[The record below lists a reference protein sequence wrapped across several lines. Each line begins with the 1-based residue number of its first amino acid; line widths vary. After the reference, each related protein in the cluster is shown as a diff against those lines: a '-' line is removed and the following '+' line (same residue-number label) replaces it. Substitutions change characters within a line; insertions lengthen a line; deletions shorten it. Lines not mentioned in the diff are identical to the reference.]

1 MHVAF
6 IIPFLLGGGA
16 ERVILNLARGFIG
29 RGHRVDIVLFQNRI
43 WHEIPDGA
51 RLFMVDERPARD
63 PETVNPATR
72 AEPVPIAVTSGLAD
86 WVRMASAVGWDLQS
100 LPSPRLVREARAV
113 ASYLAHEK
121 PDCVLPN
128 LARAMTATLLACACS
143 GNRPPVAPVVHGL
156 LGFSRRRVKQRWRR
170 LSPHAAHFVGI
181 SEGVSESVAEVTGVP
196 PEKVSTIYNP
206 VVPPDLQ
213 GKMTEPAGHPWLE
226 DGGEPVI
233 LAAGR
238 LDGVK
243 DYPTMIRAFAVL
255 ARRQTCR
262 LVILGEGP
270 LRKRLENL
278 VQELHLD
285 DRVALPGW
293 VANPYA
299 FMSRA
304 SLFVLSSLHEGLSMV
319 LVEAMAC
326 GCPCVS
332 TDCPTGP
339 REILQDGDTGTLVPV
354 GDETA
359 LAEAM
364 ERALDRPP
372 DASLLQRRAADFSV
386 ERAVEA
392 YERLL
397 VTLVASR

>member
-1 MHVAF
+1 MHIAF

-16 ERVILNLARGFIG
+16 ERVILNLTRGFIA

-43 WHEIPDGA
+43 WHEIPNGA
-51 RLFMVDERPARD
+51 RLFVAEESPGRN
-63 PETVNPATR
+63 PETVNPMAPP
-72 AEPVPIAVTSGLAD
+72 EAVRLAATSGPAD
-86 WVRMASAVGWDLQS
+86 WFRMAGAVGWDLQS
-100 LPSPRLVREARAV
+100 LPSPRLVGEARAV
-113 ASYLAHEK
+113 ASYLAREK

-128 LARAMTATLLACACS
+128 LARATTATLLACGSS
-143 GNRPPVAPVVHGL
+143 GGRPPVVPVVHGL
-156 LGFSRRRVKQRWRR
+156 VGFLRPRVRRRWTR
-170 LSPHAAHFVGI
+170 LFPHAAHFIGI
-181 SEGVSESVAEVTGVP
+181 SEGVSDSIATATGVP
-196 PEKVSTIYNP
+196 NGKITTIYNP
-206 VVPPDLQ
+206 AVPPDLHAR
-213 GKMTEPAGHPWLE
+213 MAEPTRHPWLE
-226 DGGEPVI
+226 DSGAPVI

-243 DYPTMIRAFAVL
+243 DYSTMIKAFAL
-255 ARRQTCR
+255 IARRRPCR
-262 LVILGEGP
+262 LLILGEGP
-270 LRKRLENL
+270 MRERLENL
-278 VQELHLD
+278 VHELDLD

-304 SLFVLSSLHEGLSMV
+304 SLFVLSSIHEGLSMV

-339 REILQDGDTGTLVPV
+339 GEILRDGETGALVPV
-354 GDETA
+354 GDEAA

-364 ERALDRPP
+364 ERALDQPP
-372 DASLLQRRAADFSV
+372 DASILRRRADDFSV

-392 YERLL
+392 YEKLLRRL
-397 VTLVASR
+397 VPPR